1 MRIGLFGYP
10 GVGKTTL
17 FNALTGAEA
26 AARPGAKPEP
36 HVGVARV
43 PDARLDRLSAMF
55 RPRRTTPA
63 QVEFVDLVGFR
74 RESASAAF
82 EVEALK
88 GADALA
94 HVLRAFPEG
103 LPHSEGAI
111 DPARDA
117 ATMETELILADH
129 AVIDRRVARLRGL
142 VERGAGGEERAELQ
156 ALERCLAHLEAEQPL
171 RSLPRSPDEERRL
184 RGFGLLSARPLL
196 LVVNL
201 PEARLADLADPAA
214 AFALGAHAGRPDVA
228 VCACSAQIEMEI
240 ARLAPDDAR
249 AFLEDLGLEAP
260 ASHRLIRSAYQL
272 LGLESFFTVG
282 EDECRAWTIR
292 RGTPARQAAGVIH
305 SDIERGF
312 IRAEVVPY
320 EDLVACGSLA
330 SARDRG
336 RLRLEGKDYPVSD
349 GDVVHFRF
357 NV

>member
-17 FNALTGAEA
+17 FNALTGAQISS
-26 AARPGAKPEP
+26 RPGARPEP

-43 PDARLDRLSAMF
+43 PDARLDTLAAMF
-55 RPRRTTPA
+55 QPRKTTPA

-74 RESASAAF
+74 REAANAAF
-82 EVEALK
+82 DVEALK
-88 GADALA
+88 TADALA
-94 HVLRAFPEG
+94 HVLRAFPAG
-103 LPHSEGAI
+103 LPHSEGTL

-129 AVIDRRVARLRGL
+129 AVLERRVAKLKGL
-142 VERGAGGEERAELQ
+142 VQRGASAEDRAELQ
-156 ALERCLAHLEAEQPL
+156 LLERCLAHLESEQPL
-171 RSLPRSPDEERRL
+171 RSLTLAGDEARRL
-184 RGFGLLSARPLL
+184 RGYGLLSARPLL

-201 PEARLADLADPAA
+201 AEDRLADIADPVT
-214 AFALGAHAGRPDVA
+214 AFGLAQQGQRPAVA

-240 ARLAPDDAR
+240 ARLGADDAR
-249 AFLEDLGLEAP
+249 AFLDDLGLATP
-260 ASHRLIRSAYQL
+260 AAHRLIRSAYEL
-272 LGLESFFTVG
+272 LGLQSFFTVG

-292 RGTPARQAAGVIH
+292 RQTPARQAAGTIH

-312 IRAEVVPY
+312 IRAEVVSF
-320 EDLVACGSLA
+320 EDLVACGSMA
-330 SARDRG
+330 AARDRG
-336 RLRLEGKDYPVSD
+336 KLRLEGKEYPVLD

>member
-17 FNALTGAEA
+17 FNALTGAQISS
-26 AARPGAKPEP
+26 RPGTRAEP

-43 PDARLDRLSAMF
+43 PDARLDRLASLF
-55 RPRRTTPA
+55 QPRKTTPA

-74 RESASAAF
+74 RETANAAF
-82 EVEALK
+82 DVEALK
-88 GADALA
+88 TADALA
-94 HVLRAFPEG
+94 HVLRAFPGEV
-103 LPHSEGAI
+103 PHSEGAL

-129 AVIDRRVARLRGL
+129 AVLERRVAKLGGL
-142 VERGAGGEERAELQ
+142 VQRGGSAEDRAELQ
-156 ALERCLAHLEAEQPL
+156 LLERCVVHLESEQPL
-171 RSLPRSPDEERRL
+171 RSLALGADDARRL
-184 RGFGLLSARPLL
+184 RGYGLLSARPLL

-201 PEARLADLADPAA
+201 AEDRMTDVADPVAAFRLAQQASKPA
-214 AFALGAHAGRPDVA
+214 VV

-240 ARLAPDDAR
+240 ARLGAEDAR
-249 AFLEDLGLEAP
+249 AFLDDLGLATP
-260 ASHRLIRSAYQL
+260 ASHRLIRSAYEL
-272 LGLESFFTVG
+272 LGLQSFFTVG

-292 RGTPARQAAGVIH
+292 QKTPARQAAGTIH

-312 IRAEVVPY
+312 IRAEVVAY
-320 EDLVACGSLA
+320 DDLIDCGSMVA
-330 SARDRG
+330 ARDRG
-336 RLRLEGKDYPVSD
+336 KLRLEGKEYPVLD